1 MPDAENTQTQKLF
14 GSSRPVISRRLCEKA
29 GKHNE
34 QLTQAER
41 WLFLS
46 RLDLYGKTL
55 AYPDSLDD
63 VEFDK
68 VCGRPPKDVLFRTI
82 KAMTGLGSIPEVL
95 REYWA
100 AGAADNNARID
111 KLSYGAL
118 ETITMGW
125 WTFDTSEVYAVDD
138 DYEDDAVA
146 AAASRVAE
154 SLRPDE
160 FAFEAAVKAKFLLPE
175 TTEEEES
182 EGGGGGGGGGGASSM
197 PSLEE
202 AEKSQEELELLCET
216 YLAEQHVKAEELKR
230 TLQEQLEQ
238 ELKTASDEDL
248 AAIQELRAR
257 MDVEAEEDAKEDD
270 QRQRE
275 IEELEMLEDED
286 AMDWEGEE

>member
-1 MPDAENTQTQKLF
+1 MPDAENTLTQKLF
-14 GSSRPVISRRLCEKA
+14 GASRPVISRRLCEKA

-34 QLTQAER
+34 QLTKAER

-55 AYPDSLDD
+55 AYPNSLDD
-63 VEFDK
+63 VQFDK
-68 VCGRPPKDVLFRTI
+68 VCGRPPKDVLARTV
-82 KAMTGLGSIPEVL
+82 KAMIGLGSIPEVL

-100 AGAADNNARID
+100 PERRID

-125 WTFDTSEVYAVDD
+125 WTFDTSEVYAIDD

-146 AAASRVAE
+146 AAASLVAE

-175 TTEEEES
+175 TTEES
-182 EGGGGGGGGGGASSM
+182 EGGSSM
-197 PSLEE
+197 PSLVES
-202 AEKSQEELELLCET
+202 EKTQEELEELCES
-216 YLAEQHVKAEELKR
+216 YLAEQDAKAEQLKR
-230 TLQEQLEQ
+230 ALQEQLEQ
-238 ELKTASDEDL
+238 ELETASEEDL
-248 AAIQELRAR
+248 AAIKEVRAR
-257 MDVEAEEDAKEDD
+257 MDVEADEDAKEDE
-270 QRQRE
+270 QRQKE

-286 AMDWEGEE
+286 AMDWEGED

>member
-1 MPDAENTQTQKLF
+1 MPDAENTLTQKLF
-14 GSSRPVISRRLCEKA
+14 GPSRPVISRRLCEKA
-29 GKHNE
+29 GKHND

-63 VEFDK
+63 VQFDK
-68 VCGRPPKDVLFRTI
+68 VCGRPPKDVLLRTI
-82 KAMTGLGSIPEVL
+82 KAMTGGGLGSIPEVL

-100 AGAADNNARID
+100 PDNVRID
-111 KLSYGAL
+111 ELSYGAL

-125 WTFDTSEVYAVDD
+125 WTFDTSEVYAIDD

-154 SLRPDE
+154 ALRPDE

-182 EGGGGGGGGGGASSM
+182 EGGGGGGGGSM

-202 AEKSQEELELLCET
+202 AEKTQEELEDLCEK

-230 TLQEQLEQ
+230 ALQEQLEQ
-238 ELKTASDEDL
+238 ELKTASEEDL
-248 AAIQELRAR
+248 AAIEELRAR

-270 QRQRE
+270 QRQKE

-286 AMDWEGEE
+286 AMDWEGED